1 MSFLGTE
8 KSNFLF
14 IIFTKSSS
22 NIFWFIEGT
31 NFYPIYYFFE
41 SCDVNHVIGE
51 WIRQKR
57 DDLVARVKSFLES
70 ASYNESV
77 SWLPGLLSHS
87 TAVLCLK
94 ENSSACLSTIEID
107 QLRKS
112 RTNPLTN
119 QSEVSSEQIEIEK
132 KSLAQL
138 FINWSFFERHY
149 ENKVGLFSQLNHSK
163 FSFRRFLSICRKFR
177 LIQVFRANEIN
188 QKSFRQFIW

>member
-1 MSFLGTE
+1 MS
-8 KSNFLF
+8 N
-14 IIFTKSSS
+14 
-22 NIFWFIEGT
+22 
-31 NFYPIYYFFE
+31 E
-41 SCDVNHVIGE
+41 SCDENRVTSSNCNVNSS
-51 WIRQKR
+51 KR

-70 ASYNESV
+70 AHYNESV

-94 ENSSACLSTIEID
+94 ENSSACLSTIEIE

-149 ENKVGLFSQLNHSK
+149 ENKVGLFSQIDHPKS
-163 FSFRRFLSICRKFR
+163 SI
-177 LIQVFRANEIN
+177 
-188 QKSFRQFIW
+188 